1 MIDLSARRR
10 FFAEEVKMVA
20 NIRSPSVV
28 EALASVPRER
38 FLPPGPWTVRSE
50 ADFGSPPRQ
59 TEDADPR
66 HVYHNIAI
74 GIEPARML
82 FNGAPSVVGMAID
95 ALGVKPGDRVMHVGA
110 GTGYFTA
117 IVAHCTGAGGRVV
130 AFEVDGGLASQ
141 AATNLASMP
150 WVEVRHGD
158 GAGALQETFD
168 AVLVNA
174 GVTHPLDSWLDS
186 LADGG
191 RMVIPL
197 TAAMGPMTN
206 IGKGLMLLLARTAD
220 PQTLD
225 VRLLTFVAI
234 FSAVGVRNDAL
245 NGELAS
251 AMTKRPFGPIKR
263 LRRDAHERS
272 DACWL
277 HGSGICFSAE

>member
-10 FFAEEVKMVA
+10 FFAEEVQMVA
-20 NIRSPSVV
+20 NIRSASVV

-95 ALGVKPGDRVMHVGA
+95 ALGVKPGARVMHIGA

-117 IVAHCTGAGGRVV
+117 ILAHCTGGGGRVV

-141 AATNLASMP
+141 AAANLASMP

-158 GAGALQETFD
+158 GTGALQETFD
-168 AVLVNA
+168 AILVNA
-174 GVTHPLDSWLDS
+174 GVTHPLDTWLDG

-206 IGKGLMLLLARTAD
+206 IGKGLMLLLTRTAD
-220 PQTLD
+220 PQALD

-234 FSAVGVRNDAL
+234 FSAVGVRNDEL
-245 NGELAS
+245 NGELAG
-251 AMTKRPFGPIKR
+251 AMTKRPFGPLKR

-272 DACWL
+272 DTCWL